1 MTVTGTLI
9 VLTRTVDMIASVNR
23 DIRRRGASVNVI
35 HAI

>member
-9 VLTRTVDMIASVNR
+9 VLTRTVDMTASVNR
-23 DIRRRGASVNVI
+23 DIRRQGASVNVI